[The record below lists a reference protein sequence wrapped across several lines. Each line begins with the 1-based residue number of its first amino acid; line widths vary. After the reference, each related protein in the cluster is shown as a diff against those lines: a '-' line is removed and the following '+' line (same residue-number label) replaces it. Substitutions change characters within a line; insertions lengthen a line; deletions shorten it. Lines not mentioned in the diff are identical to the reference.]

1 MKRVVIIGGGISG
14 LTTAYR
20 LAQSGPGQ
28 EGELE
33 IHVFEASGRL
43 GGVIQTET
51 QNGFLMERGPDSF
64 ISSKPWAVGLC
75 RELGLDKDFVETN
88 SDLRQS
94 FILTKNRLIPV
105 PRGFYLMAPTKVSE
119 AIRTP
124 LLSFTGKIRMACELL
139 IPPKKKEEDESLAT
153 FVKRRFGKEV
163 LERIAQPMIAGIY
176 TADPEELSLEATF
189 PHFLKM
195 EREHGS
201 VIRAL
206 AQKKDDATHQ
216 ASGPR
221 YSLFLTLKAGLHSL
235 ISSLIERMPGVI
247 FHRSQT
253 VVGLEKGSSWKIL
266 SGKGETFEADRVC
279 LAIPASRAAK
289 LVNGMSQSLSQDL
302 KQIPYETVATVNFAF
317 HRKDIRHP
325 LNGLGYVV
333 PSVERKKMVGCTFS
347 SIKFPGRAPHSET
360 VLLRAFLGGKASR
373 QLLESDD
380 EKIAET
386 VCGEVRSQLG
396 ISAEP
401 LSTIISRWPEAI
413 PQYRIGHRQIVERI
427 FTALKNFPG
436 LYLTGNAY
444 QGTGMPDCIRHAS
457 QTADQILAGIN
468 HPVGDVQGTSR

>member
-1 MKRVVIIGGGISG
+1 MRIAIIGGGISG

-20 LAQSGPGQ
+20 LAESRLGQ
-28 EGELE
+28 KGKLE
-33 IHVFEASGRL
+33 IHVFEANGRL

-64 ISSKPWAVGLC
+64 ISSKPWAVELC
-75 RELGLDKDFVETN
+75 RELGLDKDFMATN
-88 SDLRQS
+88 PDLRQS

-139 IPPKKKEEDESLAT
+139 IPPKKKEGDESLAS

-189 PHFLKM
+189 PHFLEM
-195 EREHGS
+195 ERKYGS

-206 AQKKDDATHQ
+206 TKKKDDATRK

-235 ISSLIERMPGVI
+235 IPALIERMPGVV

-253 VVGLEKGSSWKIL
+253 VVGLEKGSSWKTL
-266 SGKGETFEADRVC
+266 SGNGETFEADRVC
-279 LAIPASRAAK
+279 LAIPASAAAK

-386 VCGEVRSQLG
+386 VCGEVRNQLG

-401 LSTIISRWPEAI
+401 LSTAISRWPEAI

-427 FTALKNFPG
+427 FAALKNFPG

-444 QGTGMPDCIRHAS
+444 QGTGIPDCIRHAS

-468 HPVGDVQGTSR
+468 HSVGDVQGASR